1 MEFVEFPKIARLV
14 RPCIITEKIDGTNAQ
29 VFIGEDGT
37 VLAGSRTRWITPADD
52 NYGFAAWVTERAGQL
67 RECLGADP
75 RAGAGAPALHAGGL
89 DVSRWLVL
97 VALALVGCGSDGG
110 GEEDGPVECTE
121 QEGLAPCCD
130 QTPLTADDCPE
141 GTAFSSDELG
151 ECCKDTAG
159 GHGICRAAAEDGS
172 TVSRSE
178 SGVRSILCDWTTGRE
193 VAESDLA
200 GACVVACYDDDGHK
214 VARSG
219 CDSSRVS
226 DRAPACPGYE

>member
-1 MEFVEFPKIARLV
+1 MGENSKISWTHHTWNPWWGCHRLSAGQFRRLV
-14 RPCIITEKIDGTNAQ
+14 LRSLVSGLL
-29 VFIGEDGT
+29 
-37 VLAGSRTRWITPADD
+37 VLA
-52 NYGFAAWVTERAGQL
+52 
-67 RECLGADP
+67 
-75 RAGAGAPALHAGGL
+75 
-89 DVSRWLVL
+89 
-97 VALALVGCGSDGG
+97 LAGCGSEGG
-110 GEEDGPVECTE
+110 GGEDGPVECTE

-130 QTPLTADDCPE
+130 ATPLTADDCPE
-141 GTAFSSDELG
+141 GTAFSSDEFG
-151 ECCKDTAG
+151 ECCKDAAG
-159 GHGICRAAAEDGS
+159 DHGICRAAAEDGS

-178 SGVRSILCDWTTGRE
+178 AGVRSILCDWTTGRE